1 MAEGDPTTSI
11 ETAILRAKRE
21 WETIFDSVSD
31 LLILVDVNGVILRSN
46 KSAIEKLKST
56 YVDLLGKQINSFLE
70 KPVKEFVAKKIPVG
84 ECRIVGID
92 STFWLT
98 CTEVKAED
106 DEIKIL
112 FTLRDITREK
122 ENERTIVNQRQY
134 YESLLEYSPVAIV
147 TLDMDE
153 NVVACN
159 PAFEQL
165 FGFSAEESI
174 GKNLDK
180 LISPTNAGE
189 ASDYTKRA
197 KEGNTIHGYGVR
209 YRKDGQAVE
218 IEIAGGPVYVG
229 ERTVG
234 IFCIYHDVTDLMKAK
249 RTAESADKA
258 KSDFLANMS
267 HEIRTPMNGI
277 IGMIELMKDTPMTA
291 EQKDY
296 LNTAKDSADALLSLI
311 NEVLDFAKIEAGQ
324 MTLERLD
331 FDVRSLVE
339 GVARSLAARAEV
351 KGLEMVCMVNRDVPA
366 RIKGDANRLRQV
378 LVNLVGNAIKFT
390 EKGEIVIRAVVD
402 NLSENKVQLLF
413 SVSDTGIGIAHDQ
426 QKHVFERFIQ
436 ADSSTTRRF
445 SGTGLGLA
453 ISAQLV
459 KLMGGEIGVQSEP
472 GKGST
477 FWFTLVGA
485 KASVEGTRPLVIPTN
500 LKTIPVLVVDDNKTN
515 RLIIGKIV
523 SGFGC
528 QVTEVSSGS
537 EALHE
542 LTQGISK
549 GKPYPLVLMDMQMPE
564 MSGEQT
570 LREIKLDRD
579 LAKTKVII
587 LTSMGYGGDASRL
600 ETLGCS
606 AYLLKPI
613 RQKELFNT
621 ILAVMGQ
628 ERMPAPKQTGSIITR
643 HALAESERDSNCI
656 LLAED
661 NEINQKL
668 ALRLL
673 QKVGYSVDVVET
685 GRQAFDA
692 VQKKVYR
699 LVLMDVQMPDVDGFE
714 ATKMI
719 RKLGGDVS
727 KVPIVAMTAHVMA
740 GDRDKCIQA
749 GMNDYLSKPLDVE
762 KVMEMVKK
770 YVFGPEPETIVS
782 ETAPVSAEPE
792 KSQLYDL
799 ALALPRFGDDRKT
812 FYEFLGAFITH
823 LKKSVYELE
832 DAIYRM
838 DTTRVSFL
846 SHSIK
851 GAAAN
856 FEIGP
861 IRDVAQE
868 METRSRTGDLED
880 ANDMLVKIK
889 SVIPL
894 LEKDY
899 RQNMTN

>member
-1 MAEGDPTTSI
+1 
-11 ETAILRAKRE
+11 
-21 WETIFDSVSD
+21 
-31 LLILVDVNGVILRSN
+31 
-46 KSAIEKLKST
+46 
-56 YVDLLGKQINSFLE
+56 
-70 KPVKEFVAKKIPVG
+70 
-84 ECRIVGID
+84 
-92 STFWLT
+92 
-98 CTEVKAED
+98 
-106 DEIKIL
+106 
-112 FTLRDITREK
+112 
-122 ENERTIVNQRQY
+122 
-134 YESLLEYSPVAIV
+134 
-147 TLDMDE
+147 
-153 NVVACN
+153 
-159 PAFEQL
+159 
-165 FGFSAEESI
+165 
-174 GKNLDK
+174 
-180 LISPTNAGE
+180 
-189 ASDYTKRA
+189 
-197 KEGNTIHGYGVR
+197 
-209 YRKDGQAVE
+209 
-218 IEIAGGPVYVG
+218 
-229 ERTVG
+229 
-234 IFCIYHDVTDLMKAK
+234 
-249 RTAESADKA
+249 
-258 KSDFLANMS
+258 
-267 HEIRTPMNGI
+267 
-277 IGMIELMKDTPMTA
+277 MIELIKDTPLTT

-296 LNTAKDSADALLSLI
+296 LNTAKESADALLSLI

-324 MTLERLD
+324 MVLEKLD

-339 GVARSLAARAEV
+339 GVARSLAARAEA

-402 NLSENKVQLLF
+402 NIDQNKVQLLF
-413 SVSDTGIGIAHDQ
+413 SVSDTGIGIPRDQ
-426 QKHVFERFIQ
+426 QKVVFDRFVQ
-436 ADSSTTRRF
+436 ADGSTTRRF

-459 KLMGGEIGVQSEP
+459 KLMGGEIGVQSES

-477 FWFTLVGA
+477 FWFTMLGG
-485 KASVEGTRPLVIPTN
+485 KATVEGTRPLVIPTN
-500 LKTIPVLVVDDNKTN
+500 LKGIPVLVVDDNKTN

-528 QVTEVSSGS
+528 TITEVSSGS

-542 LTQGISK
+542 LHKGLSK
-549 GKPYPLVLMDMQMPE
+549 EKPYQLVLLDMQMPE
-564 MSGEQT
+564 MSGEQV
-570 LREIKLDRD
+570 LREIKVDRE
-579 LAKTKVII
+579 LSKTKVII

-600 ETLGCS
+600 ETMGCA

-628 ERMPAPKQTGSIITR
+628 ERMLEPRQTGSIITR

-685 GRQAFDA
+685 GRQAYEA
-692 VQKKVYR
+692 VQKKDYR

-714 ATKMI
+714 ATRMI
-719 RKLGGDVS
+719 RSLKGEVNR
-727 KVPIVAMTAHVMA
+727 VPIVAMTAHVMA
-740 GDRDKCIQA
+740 GDREKCIQA
-749 GMNDYLSKPLDVE
+749 GMNDYLSKPLNVDE
-762 KVMEMVKK
+762 VMVTVKK
-770 YVFGPEPETIVS
+770 YVFGPEPENPEGLPIKTGAL
-782 ETAPVSAEPE
+782 TE
-792 KSQLYDL
+792 KSKLYNL
-799 ALALPRFGDDRKT
+799 ELALPRFGDDRKT

-838 DTTRVSFL
+838 DATRVTFL

-856 FEIGP
+856 FEIDP
-861 IRDVAQE
+861 IRDAAQE
-868 METRSRTGDLED
+868 IEGRSRTGDLED
-880 ANDMLVKIK
+880 AADLLGTIK

-899 RQNMTN
+899 RQNLTT

>member
-1 MAEGDPTTSI
+1 MAGADPTTSF
-11 ETAILRAKRE
+11 EAAILRAKRE
-21 WETIFDSVSD
+21 WETIFDSVSE
-31 LLILVDVNGVILRSN
+31 LLILVDSEGIIQRSN
-46 KSAIEKLKST
+46 KAAVERLKST

-70 KPVKEFVAKKIPVG
+70 KPIEEFSAKKIPNG
-84 ECRIVGID
+84 ECRIKGIN

-98 CTEVKAED
+98 CTEVKTED

-112 FTLRDITREK
+112 FALRDTTREK
-122 ENERTIVNQRQY
+122 ESERTIVDQRQY
-134 YESLLEYSPVAIV
+134 YKSILEYSPVAIV
-147 TLDMDE
+147 TLDMNE
-153 NVVACN
+153 NIVACN
-159 PAFEQL
+159 PAFEKL

-180 LISPTNAGE
+180 LISPRNAGE

-197 KEGNTIHGYGVR
+197 MEGNTIHGYGVR
-209 YRKDGQAVE
+209 NRKDGQAVE
-218 IEIAGGPVYVG
+218 VEIAGGPVYVK
-229 ERTVG
+229 EKIVG
-234 IFCIYHDVTDLMKAK
+234 IFCIYHDVTDLMEAK
-249 RTAESADKA
+249 RTAETADKA
-258 KSDFLANMS
+258 KGDFLANMS

-277 IGMIELMKDTPMTA
+277 IGMIELMKDTPLNS

-296 LNTAKDSADALLSLI
+296 LNTAKESADALLSLI

-324 MTLERLD
+324 MTLEKLD

-339 GVARSLAARAEV
+339 GVARSLAARAEA

-390 EKGEIVIRAVVD
+390 DKGEIVIRAVVD

-413 SVSDTGIGIAHDQ
+413 SVSDTGVGISHSD
-426 QKHVFERFIQ
+426 QKHVFERFVQ
-436 ADSSTTRRF
+436 ADGSTTRRF

-477 FWFTLVGA
+477 FWFTIVGG

-500 LKTIPVLVVDDNKTN
+500 LKDIPVLVVDDNKTN

-528 QVTEVSSGS
+528 AVTEVSSGS

-542 LTQGISK
+542 LRQGLSK
-549 GKPYPLVLMDMQMPE
+549 GKPYQLVLLDMQMPD
-564 MSGEQT
+564 MSGEQV
-570 LREIKLDRD
+570 LREIKIDKD
-579 LAKTKVII
+579 LTKTKVII

-600 ETLGCS
+600 DTMGCS

-628 ERMPAPKQTGSIITR
+628 ERIAQPAQTGSIITR

-692 VQKKVYR
+692 VQKKEYR
-699 LVLMDVQMPDVDGFE
+699 LVLMDVQMPDIDGFE
-714 ATKMI
+714 ATRMI
-719 RKLGGDVS
+719 RNLDGDVS

-749 GMNDYLSKPLDVE
+749 GMNDFLSKPLNVE
-762 KVMEMVKK
+762 EVITMVKK
-770 YVFGPEPETIVS
+770 YVFGPEPEIIAGENS
-782 ETAPVSAEPE
+782 SKAHEPE

-799 ALALPRFGDDRKT
+799 ATALPRFGDDRKT

-838 DTTRVSFL
+838 DATRVSFL
-846 SHSIK
+846 AHSIK

-868 METRSRTGDLED
+868 IETRSRSGDLED
-880 ANDMLVKIK
+880 ASDMLGKIK

-899 RQNMTN
+899 RNNLPG

>member
-1 MAEGDPTTSI
+1 MAGADPTTSI
-11 ETAILRAKRE
+11 EAAILRAKRE

-31 LLILVDVNGVILRSN
+31 LLILVDSDGIIQRSN
-46 KSAIEKLKST
+46 KTAVDRLKST
-56 YVDLLGKQINSFLE
+56 YVDLLGKGINTFLE
-70 KPVKEFVAKKIPVG
+70 KPVKEFSARKIPAG
-84 ECRIVGID
+84 ECRIKGIEAV
-92 STFWLT
+92 FWLT
-98 CTEVKAED
+98 CTEVKTED
-106 DEIKIL
+106 DETKIL
-112 FTLRDITREK
+112 FALRDTTRQK
-122 ENERTIVNQRQY
+122 ESERTIVDQRQY
-134 YESLLEYSPVAIV
+134 YESLLEFSPVAIV

-153 NVVACN
+153 KIVSCN

-165 FGFSAEESI
+165 FGFSAEEAI

-180 LISPTNAGE
+180 LISPKDPRE
-189 ASDYTKRA
+189 AADFTKRT

-209 YRKDGQAVE
+209 YRKDGQTVE
-218 IEIAGGPVYVG
+218 VEIAGGPVYVR

-234 IFCIYHDVTDLMKAK
+234 IFCIYHNVTDLMQAK
-249 RTAESADKA
+249 RNAESADKA

-277 IGMIELMKDTPMTA
+277 IGMIELMKDTPLTP

-296 LNTAKDSADALLSLI
+296 LNTAKESADALLSLI

-324 MTLERLD
+324 MTLEKLD

-339 GVARSLAARAEV
+339 GVARSLAARAEA

-402 NLSENKVQLLF
+402 NISESKVQLLF
-413 SVSDTGIGIAHDQ
+413 SVSDTGVGISHND
-426 QKHVFERFIQ
+426 QKHVFERFVQ
-436 ADSSTTRRF
+436 ADGSITRRF

-477 FWFTLVGA
+477 FWFTMAGG
-485 KASVEGTRPLVIPTN
+485 KATVEGTRPLVIPTS
-500 LKTIPVLVVDDNKTN
+500 LKGIPVLVVDDNKTN

-523 SGFGC
+523 TGFGC

-542 LTQGISK
+542 LRQGLSK
-549 GKPYPLVLMDMQMPE
+549 SKPYQLVLMDMQMPE

-570 LREIKLDRD
+570 LREIKVDRD
-579 LAKTKVII
+579 LTKTKVII
-587 LTSMGYGGDASRL
+587 LTSMGYSGDASRL
-600 ETLGCS
+600 DTMGCS

-628 ERMPAPKQTGSIITR
+628 ERLPQPQQTGSIITR

-685 GRQAFDA
+685 GRQAFEA
-692 VQKKVYR
+692 VQKKEYR

-719 RKLGGDVS
+719 RKLSGGVS
-727 KVPIVAMTAHVMA
+727 KVPIVAMTAHVMS

-749 GMNDYLSKPLDVE
+749 GMNDYLSKPLNVE
-762 KVMEMVKK
+762 EVITTVKK
-770 YVFGPEPETIVS
+770 YVFGPEPEITVD
-782 ETAPVSAEPE
+782 EKTAANSEPE

-799 ALALPRFGDDRKT
+799 MTALPRFGDDRKT

-838 DTTRVSFL
+838 DATRVSFL
-846 SHSIK
+846 AHSIK
-851 GAAAN
+851 GASAN
-856 FEIGP
+856 FEIGQ

-868 METRSRTGDLED
+868 LETRSRSGDLED
-880 ANDMLVKIK
+880 ANDMLSKIK

-899 RQNMTN
+899 RQNLPS